1 MAPHP
6 STRLRRR
13 VQRMTRVLTAAAII
27 AALLTVLYLEPLAF
41 ALAMGAVLLFGWHEF
56 VTLCEKMKVGVAAT
70 PGALI
75 ALGVAIAFAAGPETA
90 ALALLV
96 AVPLLAL
103 ATMRDHFQDPAGLT
117 AAVAAGLAGLAW
129 LAVPL
134 GAQIGI
140 RYEPGGAAW
149 LLFLYAA
156 VAIGDSA
163 AFYGGTKF
171 GKHRL
176 APSLSPKKSVEGSL
190 FGVAGS
196 AIAGVVAA
204 HWLPGLSYVDGAI
217 AAAVL
222 GLVGQAGD
230 LIESAMKRT
239 AGQKD
244 SSGLL
249 PGHGGVLDRID
260 AHLPAGAVLYAAL
273 RAGWLG

>member
-1 MAPHP
+1 
-6 STRLRRR
+6 
-13 VQRMTRVLTAAAII
+13 MTRVLTATAII
-27 AALLTVLYLEPLAF
+27 AALLAVLYLPPVAF
-41 ALAMGAVLLFGWHEF
+41 ALAMCAVLVVGWHEF
-56 VTLCEKMKVGVAAT
+56 ATLCRNLEVAVAAAAGAAIAVGVAA
-70 PGALI
+70 
-75 ALGVAIAFAAGPETA
+75 AFAAGPEPA
-90 ALALLV
+90 AIALL
-96 AVPLLAL
+96 AAIPLLAL
-103 ATMRDHFQDPAGLT
+103 VTLRKHFGDPAGLT
-117 AAVAAGLAGLAW
+117 AAMAAGLGGLAW

-140 RYEPGGAAW
+140 RYEPGGAGW

-171 GKHRL
+171 GRHRL
-176 APSLSPKKSVEGSL
+176 APSLSPMKSVEGSV
-190 FGVAGS
+190 FGVLGS
-196 AIAGVVAA
+196 ALAGAVAA
-204 HWLPGLSYVDGAI
+204 HWLPGISYVEGAI

-230 LIESAMKRT
+230 LIESALKRS

-249 PGHGGVLDRID
+249 PGHGGILDRID

>member
-1 MAPHP
+1 
-6 STRLRRR
+6 
-13 VQRMTRVLTAAAII
+13 MTRVLTAAAII
-27 AALLTVLYLEPLAF
+27 AALLVVLYLPPLAF
-41 ALAMGAVLLFGWHEF
+41 LLAMGAVLLLAWHEF
-56 VTLCEKMKVGVAAT
+56 SSLCRKLRVGVAAV
-70 PGALI
+70 PGGLI
-75 ALGVAIAFAAGPETA
+75 ALAVAATFAAGPETA
-90 ALALLV
+90 TIALLV
-96 AVPLLAL
+96 AIPLMAL
-103 ATMRDHFQDPAGLT
+103 VTLRDHFDDPAALT
-117 AAVAAGLAGLAW
+117 RAVAAGLAGIAW
-129 LAVPL
+129 LAIPL

-140 RYEPGGAAW
+140 RYQPGGAGW

-171 GKHRL
+171 GRRRL
-176 APSLSPKKSVEGSL
+176 APALSPKKSVEGAL
-190 FGVAGS
+190 FGLLGS
-196 AIAGVVAA
+196 ALAGVAAA
-204 HWLPGLSYVDGAI
+204 HWLAGISYVEGAL

-230 LIESAMKRT
+230 LIESALKRA

>member
-1 MAPHP
+1 
-6 STRLRRR
+6 
-13 VQRMTRVLTAAAII
+13 MTRILTAAAII
-27 AALLTVLYLEPLAF
+27 AALLVVLYLPPLTF
-41 ALAMGAVLLFGWHEF
+41 ALAMGAVLLLGWHEF
-56 VTLCEKMKVGVAAT
+56 VTLCGKMEVGVVAT
-70 PGALI
+70 PGAI
-75 ALGVAIAFAAGPETA
+75 VAISVALAFAAGPETA
-90 ALALLV
+90 AVALLV
-96 AVPLLAL
+96 AIPLLGL
-103 ATMRDHFQDPAGLT
+103 ATMRDHFESPAGLT
-117 AAVAAGLAGLAW
+117 AAVAAGLAGLVW

-140 RYEPGGAAW
+140 RYEPDGAAW

-156 VAIGDSA
+156 VAVGDSA
-163 AFYGGTKF
+163 AFYGGTRF

-176 APSLSPKKSVEGSL
+176 APFLSPKKSIEGSL
-190 FGVAGS
+190 FGIAGS
-196 AIAGVVAA
+196 ALAGAAAA
-204 HWLPGLSYVDGAI
+204 HWLPGISYLEGAI

-222 GLVGQAGD
+222 GLVGQSGD
-230 LIESAMKRT
+230 LIESALKRT

>member
-1 MAPHP
+1 
-6 STRLRRR
+6 
-13 VQRMTRVLTAAAII
+13 MTRVLTAAAII
-27 AALLTVLYLEPLAF
+27 AALLAVLYLPPVAF
-41 ALAMGAVLLFGWHEF
+41 ALAICAVLALAWREYSA
-56 VTLCEKMKVGVAAT
+56 LCQRLSVGVAAA
-70 PGALI
+70 GAVL
-75 ALGVAIAFAAGPETA
+75 ALAVAAAFAAGPGVGAIT
-90 ALALLV
+90 LMV

-103 ATMRDHFQDPAGLT
+103 ASLRRHYGHPAELS
-117 AAVAAGLAGLAW
+117 AATAAGLAGLAW

-140 RYEPGGAAW
+140 RYENGGAAW

-156 VAIGDSA
+156 VAVGDSA
-163 AFYGGTKF
+163 AFYGGTRY
-171 GKHRL
+171 GNHRL
-176 APSLSPKKSVEGSL
+176 APALSPNKSIEGAL
-190 FGVAGS
+190 FGLVGSAVAG
-196 AIAGVVAA
+196 AAAA
-204 HWLPGLSYVDGAI
+204 HWLPGLSYLEGAI
-217 AAAVL
+217 AAALL

-230 LIESAMKRT
+230 LIESALKRA

>member
-1 MAPHP
+1 
-6 STRLRRR
+6 
-13 VQRMTRVLTAAAII
+13 MTRVLTEAAII
-27 AALLTVLYLEPLAF
+27 TGLLAVLYLPPV
-41 ALAMGAVLLFGWHEF
+41 ALTMAVCVVLLLGWHEF
-56 VTLCEKMKVGVAAT
+56 STLCQKLGAGIAAA
-70 PGALI
+70 PGALLAI
-75 ALGVAIAFAAGPETA
+75 AVAAAFAAGPDTA
-90 ALALLV
+90 VITLLV

-103 ATMRDHFQDPAGLT
+103 ATLRDHFDNPAGLT
-117 AAVAAGLAGLAW
+117 AAMAAGMAGLAW

-140 RYEPGGAAW
+140 RHEPRGAAW
-149 LLFLYAA
+149 LLFLYAV

-163 AFYGGTKF
+163 AFYGGTRF
-171 GKHRL
+171 GRRRL
-176 APSLSPKKSVEGSL
+176 APSLSPKKSIEGSL
-190 FGVAGS
+190 FGILGS

-204 HWLPGLSYVDGAI
+204 HWLPGLTYVEGAI

-230 LIESAMKRT
+230 LIESALKRA

-244 SSGLL
+244 SSDLL